1 MRGEKSTVGPPFLAR
16 NAFAWFGA
24 PIVTAKLLEQGTSF
38 MTAKTKSTG
47 SRQGAIGR
55 AEAYLDSGRF
65 ETELARR
72 VAIRT
77 ESQALPASRAE
88 LDRYVAEEM
97 IPSFERLGF
106 QCRTFD
112 NPVAGQGP
120 VLLATRIEDAKLPT
134 VLGYGHGDVIR
145 GQDQQWTRGKG
156 PWTLA
161 RDGDRLYGRGTAD
174 NKCQHTINLAA
185 MAAVMAERGGKLGFN
200 AKYIIEMA
208 EETGSA
214 GLDEIV
220 LSNKDAFAA
229 TVLIAS
235 DGPRATAAR
244 PTVVLGNRGALTF
257 DLVCNLRQGGHH
269 SGNWGGLLADP
280 VVILSH
286 AIASFVGPRGGLR
299 LKAWLPP
306 PIAPNIRAAL
316 RDVVIDG
323 GDKAPAVDP
332 AWGEPGLTGPEK
344 VYAWNSFAVL
354 AMIAGNP
361 DAPVNAIAPFARA
374 RCQLRYVVGTKVD
387 EVLPALRRHLDTQN
401 LRNVAIVAVPEVG
414 RFEATRTDPDHPWAK
429 YVVDSFAE
437 TSNQKPAVIPSSGG
451 GVPNHL
457 FQTGLGMP
465 TIWIPHSY
473 PGCSQHAPD
482 EHILWPVAKSALR
495 LMAGLYWDL
504 GEGVPG

>member
-1 MRGEKSTVGPPFLAR
+1 MTTSDSGSGAR
-16 NAFAWFGA
+16 TATRTGA
-24 PIVTAKLLEQGTSF
+24 LD
-38 MTAKTKSTG
+38 
-47 SRQGAIGR
+47 R
-55 AEAYLDSGRF
+55 AEAYLTDGGF
-65 ETELARR
+65 EADLGRR

-77 ESQALPASRAE
+77 ESQALPASRGE
-88 LDRYVAEEM
+88 LDRYVGAEM
-97 IPSFERLGF
+97 IPSFEKLGF
-106 QCRTFD
+106 TCRTFD

-120 VLLATRIEDAKLPT
+120 VLLATRLEDPKLPT

-145 GQDQQWTRGKG
+145 GQDAQWTKGKG
-156 PWTLA
+156 PWVLA

-174 NKCQHTINLAA
+174 NKCQHTINMAA
-185 MAAVMAERGGKLGFN
+185 MAAVMAERGGTLGFN

-214 GLDEIV
+214 GLDDVV
-220 LSNKDAFAA
+220 LANKEAFGA

-244 PTVVLGNRGALTF
+244 PTLVLGNRGALTF
-257 DLVCNLRQGGHH
+257 DLVCRLREGGHH

-280 VVILSH
+280 AVILAH
-286 AIASFVGPRGGLR
+286 AIATFIGPRGGLR

-306 PIAPNIRAAL
+306 PIAPHIRATL

-323 GDKAPAVDP
+323 GDKAPAID
-332 AWGEPGLTGPEK
+332 AGWGEPGLTGPEK

-354 AMIAGNP
+354 AMTSGNP
-361 DAPVNAIAPFARA
+361 DAPVNAIAPYARA

-401 LRNVAIVAVPEVG
+401 LKMVEIVAVPDVG
-414 RFEATRTDPDHPWAK
+414 KFEATRTDPDHPWAQWA
-429 YVVDSFAE
+429 VNSLTE
-437 TSNQKPAVIPSSGG
+437 TSGTKPAVIPSSGG

-457 FQTGLGMP
+457 FQSGLGMP
-465 TIWIPHSY
+465 TLWVPHSY

-482 EHILWPVAKSALR
+482 EHILLPVAKSALR

-504 GEGVPG
+504 GAGGTPA